1 MRKPDGTLTPVKS
14 ADKIFKIFS
23 LLKLFFSRFLLQG
36 QTGQFPFFFFFWF
49 WLMSRVTQADQFR
62 FGWRIGPFD
71 VHSIPMM
78 LEKQH

>member
-36 QTGQFPFFFFFWF
+36 QTGQFPFFFFFF
-49 WLMSRVTQADQFR
+49 FLVLVNVTGYA
-62 FGWRIGPFD
+62 G
-71 VHSIPMM
+71 
-78 LEKQH
+78 

>member
-23 LLKLFFSRFLLQG
+23 LLKLFFSRFLMQG
-36 QTGQFPFFFFFWF
+36 QTGKFPFFFFFWF